1 MNAAIFA
8 VDKKEY
14 NNSGEIANYRN
25 GYAGSG
31 SNGEI
36 LYDFEDQLNQE
47 FGRFKNFL
55 RQEVNEGRIKTKLVE
70 KPLMMVFSTQGLLGT
85 EFNQQI
91 IDDVNNSSS
100 IKIRQNF
107 NELIDM
113 VDMFYN
119 TKIGEVVKRVAKRFE
134 EQGKSS
140 LDLKNYLYRLVAK
153 LYRDLEPRTG
163 VYASTQEEIEKA
175 DANYKETISKLE
187 KEFQKRGI

>member
-1 MNAAIFA
+1 
-8 VDKKEY
+8 
-14 NNSGEIANYRN
+14 
-25 GYAGSG
+25 
-31 SNGEI
+31 
-36 LYDFEDQLNQE
+36 
-47 FGRFKNFL
+47 
-55 RQEVNEGRIKTKLVE
+55 
-70 KPLMMVFSTQGLLGT
+70 LMMVFSTQGLLGT

-100 IKIRQNF
+100 IRIRQNF
-107 NELIDM
+107 NEIIDM

-119 TKIGEVVKRVAKRFE
+119 TKIGDVVKRVAKRFE

-175 DANYKETISKLE
+175 DENYKQTIGSLE